1 MCWYVHDMLKKKE
14 YASGYCEMCTI
25 CREMCTICLK
35 RYDPDSLTI
44 IDMKKHTHNMSR
56 WVGDM
61 RSICAASGDIRT
73 QEERQKFS

>member
-1 MCWYVHDMLKKKE
+1 MLVCARYAKE
-14 YASGYCEMCTI
+14 KRI
-25 CREMCTICLK
+25 CVRVLRDVYNMSRDVYNMSQAI
-35 RYDPDSLTI
+35 RPRLTH
-44 IDMKKHTHNMSR
+44 DMKKHTHNMSR

>member
-1 MCWYVHDMLKKKE
+1 MCWYVHDMLKKRE

-25 CREMCTICLK
+25 CRETSQAI
-35 RYDPDSLTI
+35 RPRLTH
-44 IDMKKHTHNMSR
+44 DMKKHTHNTSR